1 MVSRRRSRISRR
13 GPGFAPALPNGIK
26 HQKELVEGDNAKK
39 VRSDT
44 HEQAVA
50 GVEGALNFWINNDMV
65 FKGGHLIAKV
75 TICPKNQWCD
85 SDGID
90 VLVFFTSG
98 LALPMQI
105 KGPLIKKE
113 RLSKIKHHFEK
124 HPHIKFYY
132 EVNPLPKGDDD
143 VEAHNKIASDLMRM
157 INQALARH
165 GSGL

>member
-1 MVSRRRSRISRR
+1 MISKRRLRISRQGR
-13 GPGFAPALPNGIK
+13 GFAPVVPSGIK
-26 HQKELVEGDNAKK
+26 HKKELVGGDDTKK

-50 GVEGALNFWINNDMV
+50 AVQRVLLFWIEQNMI
-65 FKGGHLIAKV
+65 FKGGHLIAKA

-90 VLVFFTSG
+90 VLVFFLSG
-98 LALPMQI
+98 LALPVQI

-124 HPHIKFYY
+124 HPHIRFYY
-132 EVNPLPKGDDD
+132 EVNPLPKSDDD
-143 VEAHNKIASDLMRM
+143 VEAHGKIASDLMRM